1 MLDSLQTKNLEDL
14 SPVETDTIVT
24 TNSPLPELDR
34 CNLELLSAQLENY
47 LMRHNILLSILNN

>member
-24 TNSPLPELDR
+24 TNSPLPEFDR